1 MVGHWDSSTSSRSQ
15 HGRCA
20 LQAGRTYFSLKL
32 VRTSTSRS
40 ASALAVANFNQVA
53 IEAHAHLQ
61 HTTARPAC
69 TERDVGV
76 PDTHARLKE

>member
-40 ASALAVANFNQVA
+40 ASALAVAHFNQVA
-53 IEAHAHLQ
+53 IEVCAILQ

-69 TERDVGV
+69 IDRDLGG
-76 PDTHARLKE
+76 PDTHARLKK